1 MAINKASRAVIVVN
15 NKQNMKNL
23 KLSEKM
29 NSVLVNARRAQVY
42 LSKLDPKSKALLEK
56 EWDVEHA
63 YYSSALEGSMLD
75 KREFGEL
82 AKEVK

>member
-1 MAINKASRAVIVVN
+1 MLVIN
-15 NKQNMKNL
+15 NKQDIMKNL

-42 LSKLDPKSKALLEK
+42 ISKLDPKSKALLEK

-75 KREFGEL
+75 KREFEKL
-82 AKEVK
+82 AKKVK